1 MIYQGIRKIAFVVL
15 LYNHYFSFVCD
26 YSDVLQ
32 SVKLILFNSMYSLK
46 VIVRR
51 TIETMMKKLSMHNG
65 INHID
70 VQFEI
75 ELDPVQ
81 QNDTSCEPFTLYFS
95 EKHFNEQNKECDCE
109 EAMKII
115 EKLKIFYYSKF
126 RNHLN

>member
-15 LYNHYFSFVCD
+15 SYNHYFSFVCD

-32 SVKLILFNSMYSLK
+32 SVKLILFDSLYSHN

-51 TIETMMKKLSMHNG
+51 TIETMMKILSMRNG

-70 VQFEI
+70 VQFEMKRV
-75 ELDPVQ
+75 PVQ
-81 QNDTSCEPFTLYFS
+81 QDYTSCAPFTLYFS

-109 EAMKII
+109 EAMKMR

>member
-1 MIYQGIRKIAFVVL
+1 MLYQGIRKIAFVVL
-15 LYNHYFSFVCD
+15 SYNHYFSCVCD

-32 SVKLILFNSMYSLK
+32 SVKLILFNSMYSHK

-51 TIETMMKKLSMHNG
+51 TLETMIKILSIHNG

-70 VQFEI
+70 VQFEMKPV
-75 ELDPVQ
+75 PVQ

-109 EAMKII
+109 EVMKMR
-115 EKLKIFYYSKF
+115 EKLKTLCYSKF

>member
-15 LYNHYFSFVCD
+15 SYNHYFSFVCD

-32 SVKLILFNSMYSLK
+32 SVKLILFDSMYSHK

-51 TIETMMKKLSMHNG
+51 TIETMIKILSIHNG

-70 VQFEI
+70 VQLEI
-75 ELDPVQ
+75 ELNPVQ
-81 QNDTSCEPFTLYFS
+81 QNDTSCASFTLYFS

-109 EAMKII
+109 EAMKMR
-115 EKLKIFYYSKF
+115 EKLKTFYYSKF
-126 RNHLN
+126 RNHPN

>member
-1 MIYQGIRKIAFVVL
+1 MR
-15 LYNHYFSFVCD
+15 
-26 YSDVLQ
+26 
-32 SVKLILFNSMYSLK
+32 
-46 VIVRR
+46 
-51 TIETMMKKLSMHNG
+51 NG

-81 QNDTSCEPFTLYFS
+81 QNDTSCASFTLYFS
-95 EKHFNEQNKECDCE
+95 EKHFNEQNKECDSE
-109 EAMKII
+109 EAMKMR